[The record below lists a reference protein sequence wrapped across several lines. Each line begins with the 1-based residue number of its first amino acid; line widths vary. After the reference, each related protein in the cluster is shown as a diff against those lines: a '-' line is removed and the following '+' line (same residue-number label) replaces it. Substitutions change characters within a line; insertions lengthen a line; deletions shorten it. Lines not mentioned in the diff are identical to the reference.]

1 MQMKRKSVVVSF
13 IFIFLTGLAQTAVA
27 CSDIFINHP
36 NAHIEAR
43 SMDFGMNIALDDTFA
58 FIGQEN
64 TTDVVLDAEKIP
76 VQSLTSWKNKYG
88 YWGRRVFNTSKVDDA
103 MNTEGL
109 SISGLYL
116 DGYTQYPE
124 YNPADKRPVLGVFDM
139 INFLISQAKNV
150 DEAVALVKD
159 RQIVQS
165 AGEIKPGIFLKNT
178 PLHFVL
184 RDKTGKS
191 AVVEFVEGKTL
202 VYTNAGNVMTNSP
215 TYPEHLEMVK
225 KYGGLNVEKDNSL
238 TGMPGG
244 FDSPERFARG
254 HLLTRYLPVPSSAQ
268 EALYQADFVI
278 SSCSVP
284 YFGKPGS
291 GYRSNTI
298 WKVLKDLDRGVV
310 YTKNLVYFQG
320 GGKIVPTHVA
330 NDGYTIIDLKTI
342 DFTRVPVEFAGAII
356 QPTPK
361 SRVVK
366 IIRANEIPEFG
377 E

>member
-1 MQMKRKSVVVSF
+1 M
-13 IFIFLTGLAQTAVA
+13 
-27 CSDIFINHP
+27 
-36 NAHIEAR
+36 
-43 SMDFGMNIALDDTFA
+43 
-58 FIGQEN
+58 
-64 TTDVVLDAEKIP
+64 
-76 VQSLTSWKNKYG
+76 
-88 YWGRRVFNTSKVDDA
+88 
-103 MNTEGL
+103 
-109 SISGLYL
+109 
-116 DGYTQYPE
+116 
-124 YNPADKRPVLGVFDM
+124 
-139 INFLISQAKNV
+139 
-150 DEAVALVKD
+150 
-159 RQIVQS
+159 
-165 AGEIKPGIFLKNT
+165 KNT

>member
-1 MQMKRKSVVVSF
+1 MKKLSFVVS
-13 IFIFLTGLAQTAVA
+13 AVFMLILIIGFAPIANA

-43 SMDFGMNIALDDTFA
+43 SMDFGMNIAMGDTFG
-58 FIGQEN
+58 FIGQKN
-64 TTDVVLDAEKIP
+64 TTDVIIDADRIP
-76 VQSLTSWKNKYG
+76 AGSLTSWTNKYG
-88 YWGRRVFNTSKVDDA
+88 YWGRNAFNTPKIDDA

-109 SISGLYL
+109 SLSGLYL
-116 DGYTQYPE
+116 DQYTQYAAYDP
-124 YNPADKRPVLGVFDM
+124 NDRRPVIGVFDLP
-139 INFLISQAKNV
+139 NFIISQAKNV
-150 DEAVALVKD
+150 DEAVALTRS

-165 AGEIKPGIFLKNT
+165 AVEIKPGIFLRST
-178 PLHFVL
+178 PLHLVL
-184 RDKTGKS
+184 RDKSGKS
-191 AVVEFVEGKTL
+191 AVVEFVGGKTL
-202 VYTNAGNVMTNSP
+202 IYENAGNVMTNSP
-215 TYPEHLEMVK
+215 TYPQQLEMVR
-225 KYGGLNVEKDNSL
+225 KYEDLNVDKDNSL

-254 HLLTRYLPVPSSAQ
+254 YILTRNLPVPASTQ

-284 YFGKPGS
+284 YFGRPGS

-298 WKVLKDLDRGVV
+298 WKVLKDLDNGVV
-310 YTKNLVYFQG
+310 YTDNAVYYQG
-320 GGKIVPTHVA
+320 GSKIAPTHVA
-330 NDGYTIIDLKTI
+330 NGGYFIIDLKTI
-342 DFTRVPVEFAGAII
+342 DFTKIPVEFAGWTI

-361 SRVVK
+361 KNIVK

>member
-1 MQMKRKSVVVSF
+1 MKKLSVVLSLF
-13 IFIFLTGLAQTAVA
+13 CTAISLTVVGQTAHA

-36 NAHIEAR
+36 NTHVEAR
-43 SMDFGMNIALDDTFA
+43 SMDFGMNISLNDTFG
-58 FIGQEN
+58 FIGQKN
-64 TTDVVLDAEKIP
+64 TTDVVIDAEKIP
-76 VQSLTSWKNKYG
+76 TQSLVSWTNKYG
-88 YWGRRVFNTSKVDDA
+88 YWGRNAFHTPKVDDA

-116 DGYTQYPE
+116 DTYTQYPV
-124 YNPADKRPVLGVFDM
+124 YNSSDKRPVLGVLD
-139 INFLISQAKNV
+139 IANFLISQAKNV
-150 DEAVALVKD
+150 DEAVALIKSC
-159 RQIVQS
+159 QIVQS

-191 AVVEFVEGKTL
+191 AVVEFVGGKTL
-202 VYTNAGNVMTNSP
+202 VYTDAGNVMTNSP
-215 TYPEHLEMVK
+215 TYPQQLDMVK
-225 KYGGLNVEKDNSL
+225 KYDNLNVDKDNSL
-238 TGMPGG
+238 NGMPGG

-254 HLLTRYLPVPSSAQ
+254 HILTKFLPVPSSTQ
-268 EALYQADFVI
+268 EALYQADFTI

-284 YFGKPGS
+284 YLGKPGS
-291 GYRSNTI
+291 GYRSNTT
-298 WKVLKDLDRGVV
+298 WKVLKDLDHGIV
-310 YTKNLVYFQG
+310 YTKNIVYFQG
-320 GGKIVPTHVA
+320 GSKIVPIHVA

-342 DFTRVPVEFAGAII
+342 DFTKVPMEFAGDTI

-361 SRVVK
+361 NKVVK

>member
-1 MQMKRKSVVVSF
+1 MKRLSVVLSLISIVILS
-13 IFIFLTGLAQTAVA
+13 TVGGQTVIA

-43 SMDFGMNIALDDTFA
+43 SMDFGMNICLNDTFG
-58 FIGQEN
+58 FIGQKN
-64 TTDVVLDAEKIP
+64 TTDIVIDAEKIP
-76 VQSLTSWKNKYG
+76 AKSLVSWTNKYG
-88 YWGRRVFNTSKVDDA
+88 YWGRNAFNTPKVDDA

-116 DGYTQYPE
+116 DAYTQYPV
-124 YNPADKRPVLGVFDM
+124 YDPADKRPVLGVLDM

-150 DEAVALVKD
+150 DEAVAMIKSC
-159 RQIVQS
+159 QIVQS
-165 AGEIKPGIFLKNT
+165 AGEIAPGVFLKNT

-191 AVVEFVEGKTL
+191 AVVEFVGGKTL
-202 VYTNAGNVMTNSP
+202 VYTDAGNVMTNSP
-215 TYPEHLEMVK
+215 TYPQHLEMVK
-225 KYGGLNVEKDNSL
+225 KYDNLNVDKDNSL

-254 HLLTRYLPVPSSAQ
+254 YILTKSLPVPASTQ
-268 EALYQADFVI
+268 EALYQADFTI
-278 SSCSVP
+278 ASCSVP

-291 GYRSNTI
+291 GYRSNTT
-298 WKVLKDLDRGVV
+298 WRVLKDLDHGIV
-310 YTKNLVYFQG
+310 YTKNIVYFQG
-320 GGKIVPTHVA
+320 GSKIVPIHVA

-342 DFTRVPVEFAGAII
+342 DFTKTPVEFVGSTI

-361 SRVVK
+361 SRIVK

>member
-1 MQMKRKSVVVSF
+1 MRILSVVLSLICMS
-13 IFIFLTGLAQTAVA
+13 IFSTGFGQTANA

-43 SMDFGMNIALDDTFA
+43 SMDFGMNIAMNDTFG
-58 FIGQEN
+58 FIGQKN
-64 TTDVVLDAEKIP
+64 TTDIVIDAEKIP
-76 VQSLTSWKNKYG
+76 VKSLTSWTNKYG
-88 YWGRRVFNTSKVDDA
+88 YWGRYAFHTPKVDDA

-116 DGYTQYPE
+116 DTYTQYPV
-124 YNPADKRPVLGVFDM
+124 YNPADKRLVLGVFDM
-139 INFLISQAKNV
+139 PNFLISQAKNV
-150 DEAVALVKD
+150 DEAVTLIKSH
-159 RQIVQS
+159 QIVQS

-178 PLHFVL
+178 PLHYIL

-191 AVVEFVEGKTL
+191 AVIEFVGGKTL
-202 VYTNAGNVMTNSP
+202 IYTDAGNVLTNSP
-215 TYPEHLEMVK
+215 TYPQQLSMIK
-225 KYGGLNVEKDNSL
+225 KYENLNVDKDNSL

-254 HLLTRYLPVPSSAQ
+254 YILTKSLPVPSSTQ
-268 EALYQADFVI
+268 EALYQADFTL

-291 GYRSNTI
+291 GYRSNTV
-298 WKVLKDLDRGVV
+298 WKVLKDLDHGIV
-310 YTKNLVYFQG
+310 YTRNTVYFQG
-320 GGKIVPTHVA
+320 GSKIVPIHVA
-330 NDGYTIIDLKTI
+330 NEGYEIIDLKTI
-342 DFTRVPVEFAGAII
+342 DFTKVPMDFVSETI

-361 SRVVK
+361 NRVVK

>member
-1 MQMKRKSVVVSF
+1 MKRLSAVLLIVF
-13 IFIFLTGLAQTAVA
+13 TLIFITGFARIANA

-43 SMDFGMNIALDDTFA
+43 SMDFGMNMAINDIFG
-58 FIGQEN
+58 FIGQNN
-64 TTDVVLDAEKIP
+64 TTDVIIDADKIP
-76 VQSLTSWKNKYG
+76 AKNLTSWTNKYG
-88 YWGRRVFNTSKVDDA
+88 YWGRNAFHTAKIDDA

-109 SISGLYL
+109 SLSGLYL
-116 DGYTQYPE
+116 DQYTQYAE
-124 YNPADKRPVLGVFDM
+124 YDPKDKRPVIGVFDLP
-139 INFLISQAKNV
+139 NFIISQAKNV
-150 DEAVALVKD
+150 DEAVALIKS

-165 AGEIKPGIFLKNT
+165 AVEIKPGLFLRNT
-178 PLHFVL
+178 PLHLVL

-191 AVVEFVEGKTL
+191 AVVEFVGGRTL
-202 VYTNAGNVMTNSP
+202 VYENAGNVLTNSP
-215 TYPEHLEMVK
+215 TYPQQLDMVK
-225 KYGGLNVEKDNSL
+225 KYDVLNVDKDNSL

-254 HLLTRYLPVPSSAQ
+254 YILTKNLPVPASIQ

-284 YFGKPGS
+284 YFGMPGS

-298 WKVLKDLDRGVV
+298 WKVLKDLDNGIV
-310 YTKNLVYFQG
+310 YTDNSVYYQG
-320 GGKIVPTHVA
+320 GTKIVPTHVA
-330 NDGYTIIDLKTI
+330 NSGYVIIDLKTI
-342 DFTRVPVEFAGAII
+342 DFTKIPIEFAGWTI

-361 SRVVK
+361 KNIVK